1 MRMEDCER
9 KDSIRE
15 TKVNSFLKVHA
26 QQLLVCYLCICCGIG
41 LFYKLIIAVFQP
53 LTSDTV
59 LPGIIAMEVW
69 RHQNGFLQDMV
80 LPAPDPNVIEDI
92 CFFLVPQIL
101 SNFNPL
107 YLKISGFV
115 IFLFIIIIFSLILY
129 SHLQN
134 KIAILFFVALI
145 GSSCPSQAIRDSTY
159 YYASKFLLPV
169 FHNSTVIFFGILV
182 YLIFSKKWDT
192 FPRIIVPI
200 SILALVTLSDSLLV
214 IWFVAP
220 LVAMYFF
227 SWKTRFQPRALFVGA
242 CVLVSIITHFV
253 KYFNPMLYEYADF
266 SFKLLS
272 RTEND
277 FSKFTLLFQTY
288 LVPDFFYSTLIPG
301 IIIIAAIMGILLT
314 LAILVKRSTL
324 QDEDKGLVIFSI
336 SSIICTMVI
345 IILFSEMDA
354 WPYISQIPVLLYV
367 IAVLLIFK
375 LNSRL
380 HILKLLL
387 LILISIN
394 LVMLTGL
401 ILTIPATP
409 NENQYSLI
417 QTMEE
422 HGITHAFSN
431 FWDAN
436 LITYLSNER
445 VKVRAVEY
453 VGVLTPFI
461 DLSNIQWFEN
471 QRLSEKPL
479 TLIVR
484 SDDTVNFYSF
494 VASHP
499 PDRFNDLQYYSVL
512 QYDSLNSTS
521 ISEVPKNW
529 REKLGTV
536 SIGFSRIF
544 EKIYLLTSS

>member
-1 MRMEDCER
+1 MIWKNNM
-9 KDSIRE
+9 I
-15 TKVNSFLKVHA
+15 SFFKTHA
-26 QQLLVCYLCICCGIG
+26 QALLAGYLGICCAIG
-41 LFYKLIIAVFQP
+41 LFYKFIIAVFQP

-59 LPGIIAMEVW
+59 LPGIIAMEMW
-69 RHQNGFLQDMV
+69 RHQNGLLQDMV

-92 CFFLVPQIL
+92 CFFLIPQIL

-107 YLKISGFV
+107 ALKVSGFF
-115 IFLFIIIIFSLILY
+115 IFICIILIFSLILY
-129 SHLQN
+129 SYIKN
-134 KIAILFFVALI
+134 KIAILVFIALMV
-145 GSSCPSQAIRDSTY
+145 SSCPSQAIRDSTY

-169 FHNSTVIFFGILV
+169 FHNSTVFFFGILV
-182 YLIFSKKWDT
+182 YLTFTKKWDT

-227 SWKTRFQPRALFVGA
+227 SWNTRFQPRTLFVGV
-242 CVLVSIITHFV
+242 CVLVSIITHFI

-266 SFKLLS
+266 SFKLFS
-272 RTEND
+272 RTEED

-301 IIIIAAIMGILLT
+301 IIIISTIITILLI
-314 LAILVKRSTL
+314 LAILVKRSNL
-324 QDEDKGLVIFSI
+324 QDDEKGLVIFSI

-354 WPYISQIPVLLYV
+354 WPYISQIPILLYI

-375 LNSRL
+375 FNTQI
-380 HILKLLL
+380 HVMQLLL
-387 LILISIN
+387 LILIAIN

-401 ILTIPATP
+401 ILTIPTAP

-417 QTMEE
+417 QTMEDN
-422 HGITHAFSN
+422 GITHAFSN

-471 QRLSEKPL
+471 QRLSERPL

-521 ISEVPKNW
+521 ISEVPNNW

-544 EKIYLLTSS
+544 EKFHLLTSS

>member
-1 MRMEDCER
+1 MEDCKIEEGM
-9 KDSIRE
+9 RE
-15 TKVNSFLKVHA
+15 TKVISFLKIHA
-26 QQLLVCYLCICCGIG
+26 QRLLTGYLCICCGIG

-59 LPGIIAMEVW
+59 LPGIIAMEIW
-69 RHQNGFLQDMV
+69 RHQNGFLHDMV
-80 LPAPDPNVIEDI
+80 LPAPDPNIIEDI

-107 YLKISGFV
+107 FLKLSGYV
-115 IFLFIIIIFSLILY
+115 IFLCIILIFSLILY
-129 SHLQN
+129 THLKN
-134 KIAILFFVALI
+134 KIAILFFVALM
-145 GSSCPSQAIRDSTY
+145 GSSCPSQTIRDSTY
-159 YYASKFLLPV
+159 YYASKYLLPV
-169 FHNSTVIFFGILV
+169 FHNSTVLFFGILV
-182 YLIFSKKWDT
+182 FLIFSKKWDT
-192 FPRIIVPI
+192 FPRIIIPI
-200 SILALVTLSDSLLV
+200 SILALVTFSDSLLV
-214 IWFVAP
+214 IWFVVP
-220 LVAMYFF
+220 LVAMYFC
-227 SWKTRFQPRALFVGA
+227 SWNTKFQPRTLLVGI
-242 CVLVSIITHFV
+242 CFLISIVTHFI

-272 RTEND
+272 RTETD

-288 LVPDFFYSTLIPG
+288 LVPDFLYSTLIPG
-301 IIIIAAIMGILLT
+301 VMIIAVIMAILLG

-336 SSIICTMVI
+336 SSIICTMII

-354 WPYISQIPVLLYV
+354 WPYISQIPILLY
-367 IAVLLIFK
+367 IIIILLIFK
-375 LNSRL
+375 LKVQLRY
-380 HILKLLL
+380 ILMLL
-387 LILISIN
+387 LILITIN
-394 LVMLTGL
+394 LIMLTGL
-401 ILTIPATP
+401 ILTIPTTP
-409 NENQYSLI
+409 NDNQYSLI

-422 HGITHAFSN
+422 NGITHAFSN

-471 QRLSEKPL
+471 QKLSEKPL

-484 SDDTVNFYSF
+484 SDDTENFYSF
-494 VASHP
+494 VASNP
-499 PDRFNDLQYYSVL
+499 PDRFNDLQFYSVL

-521 ISEVPKNW
+521 IKEVPKNW

-536 SIGFSRIF
+536 NIGFSRIL
-544 EKIYLLTSS
+544 EKFHLLTTS